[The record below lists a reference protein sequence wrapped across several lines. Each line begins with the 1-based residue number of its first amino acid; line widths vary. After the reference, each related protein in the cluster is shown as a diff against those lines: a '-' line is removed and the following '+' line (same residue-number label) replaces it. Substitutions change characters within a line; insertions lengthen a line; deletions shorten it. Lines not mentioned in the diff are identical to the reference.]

1 MTTAASMTSPSR
13 TESSLPRID
22 EALDQLK
29 GAAFFSSFDLFSG
42 YHQVPM
48 HPDDIYKTAFRS
60 RYGLYEF
67 TVMPFGLTSAP
78 ATFQTLMNEVLRPYI
93 DKFVLVYLD
102 DVMVYSATESEHLE
116 HVNLVLQALTNAR
129 LHLKPSKCHFAQ
141 PSTIF
146 LGYKISADGI
156 SMDPKKVEAILNWP
170 LPTSI
175 TEVRAFLGFVGFY
188 RRFIRNF
195 ATIPTPLTNLTSA
208 LKPFPSPL
216 PPAAVD
222 AFHTLQIAITTAPVL
237 ISPTTGTD
245 ATFELYTDA
254 SQTGIGAVLLQ
265 DGHPI
270 CFESRKLTPAERN
283 YPIHELE
290 LLAVIN
296 ALRAFR
302 HYLEGCKSFT
312 LFTDHH
318 SLQYLFTQ
326 KDLSRRQARWSHDL
340 ADFQQT
346 MMIKYIPG
354 AKNHADPLSRHLAIQ
369 YINSVVLNLLTDF
382 TVTGDTFLTDITNA
396 YAADPYYS
404 KPPPFLTVND
414 NRYYFNDRLCVP
426 NVPALRL
433 RVLQQCHDAP
443 SAGHAGYLRT
453 LNATSARFW
462 WPHMSR
468 SVKAYVASCPICQRI
483 KPSTLLPPG
492 LLRPHAVPSRPWSH
506 IRMDLITD
514 LPRSLGPD
522 GQSYDAICTF
532 VCMLT
537 KQAFFVRTTKVVT
550 SHGLA

>member
-1 MTTAASMTSPSR
+1 MTSPSR

-188 RRFIRNF
+188 RHFIRNF
-195 ATIPTPLTNLTSA
+195 ATIATPLTNLTSA

-382 TVTGDTFLTDITNA
+382 TVTGNTFLTDITM
-396 YAADPYYS
+396 PML
-404 KPPPFLTVND
+404 LTPTTPNPHPSSPSTTTGTTSTTVFV
-414 NRYYFNDRLCVP
+414 YLTSQPSASVYFN
-426 NVPALRL
+426 NVMMPPQLAM
-433 RVLQQCHDAP
+433 P
-443 SAGHAGYLRT
+443 
-453 LNATSARFW
+453 ATSA
-462 WPHMSR
+462 PSMLPLPASGGPTCHAPSKPTSPPAL
-468 SVKAYVASCPICQRI
+468 SVNASSPL
-483 KPSTLLPPG
+483 PSFPLASSVPMPS
-492 LLRPHAVPSRPWSH
+492 PHAP
-506 IRMDLITD
+506 
-514 LPRSLGPD
+514 GP
-522 GQSYDAICTF
+522 T
-532 VCMLT
+532 
-537 KQAFFVRTTKVVT
+537 
-550 SHGLA
+550 